1 MIKLGIQPDIDQKP
15 KEAFE
20 FASKNKFSH
29 VEILMDHP
37 YYCYENLSFAEILE
51 LKGSYDLDVLI
62 HAPATTTNFIS
73 ISEVFRKAS
82 YEELRRTLFFAEKC
96 EAELIT
102 FHIGWNPGFITARG
116 FVFQKDLYSK
126 HNYSVLTT
134 EMHSFLKTINNPS
147 ILALENTIEIDESLK
162 AAIEFLLNNTDLS
175 LTFDI
180 GHYYVKEGHALFLKN
195 FDRVK
200 NVHLHDN
207 NGIYDEHLAL
217 GKGKVDLSIIP
228 KKYKGYLTLELRDKD
243 AIIESKNYVEKV
255 FGVFE

>member
-1 MIKLGIQPDIDQKP
+1 MKLKLGMQPDITQKP
-15 KEAFE
+15 REAFE

-29 VEILMDHP
+29 IEIFMDHP
-37 YYCYENLSFAEILE
+37 YYCYENLNYAEILE

-82 YEELRRTLFFAEKC
+82 YEELRRAIFFAERC
-96 EAELIT
+96 GADVVT

-116 FVFQKDLYSK
+116 FVFQKELYAE
-126 HNYSVLTT
+126 HNYKVLTT
-134 EMHSFLKTINNPS
+134 ELYSFLKTLNSPS
-147 ILALENTIEIDESLK
+147 ILALENTIEIDEHLK
-162 AAIEFLLNNTDLS
+162 RAIEFLLDKTDLS

-180 GHYYVKEGHALFLKN
+180 GHYYIKEGHDVFLDN

-207 NGIYDEHLAL
+207 NGIYDEHLTL
-217 GKGKVDLSIIP
+217 GGGKVDLSLIP
-228 KKYKGYLTLELRDKD
+228 KTYKGFLTLEVREKE
-243 AIIESKNYVEKV
+243 AIIESKKYVEEV
-255 FGVFE
+255 FK